1 LSLFYAWKWRPAG
14 LAYSD
19 EGEIIG
25 EYYGVTT
32 WDLIGL
38 VLFSVVSYVFYN
50 MVKNCLDHGLTPG
63 YTLDIFA
70 INLASQFIIS
80 FTRYGWWVYSV
91 VPGYLLYKLGGY
103 AWGYITNINNKQ
115 AAEEE
120 KQIDPKEA
128 KRLEKQKKKEER
140 PKVKYVR

>member
-1 LSLFYAWKWRPAG
+1 LVYSWKYRPAG
-14 LAYSD
+14 PVFSA
-19 EGEIIG
+19 EGEVIG
-25 EYYGVTT
+25 EYYGVTN

-38 VLFSVVSYVFYN
+38 VLFSGVSYVFYG
-50 MVKNCLDHGLTPG
+50 MVKNCLVHGLTPG

-70 INLASQFIIS
+70 INLGSQLIIC

-103 AWGYITNINNKQ
+103 AWGYISNINNKKLIE
-115 AAEEE
+115 AEEQ
-120 KQIDPKEA
+120 KIDPKEA
-128 KRLEKQKKKEER
+128 KRLEKKQKKEER